1 MVSRIAAL
9 RSGSQYVGEK
19 PPDLVDDR
27 TMRDYLAVWSKLI
40 EYLRLLTDNVLES
53 NFPTTTSAAYGL
65 S

>member
-1 MVSRIAAL
+1 MVSRSAAL

-27 TMRDYLAVWSKLI
+27 TMRDYLAVWCKLI